1 MNIVPEHVT
10 GISHPMVREIYL
22 KKDFGNG
29 GLKHEDVL
37 VIETMPHEKS
47 GDNLDYESFDSY
59 LIDILADLDDLKM
72 QAQSKVGHFDR
83 VDIRSH

>member
-10 GISHPMVREIYL
+10 GISHPMIREIYL

-29 GLKHEDVL
+29 SLQHEDVL
-37 VIETMPHEKS
+37 VIETMPHEPS
-47 GDNLDYESFDSY
+47 EDAAHESFDSY
-59 LIDILADLDDLKM
+59 LIDILADLDDLKT

>member
-29 GLKHEDVL
+29 ALKHEDVL
-37 VIETMPHEKS
+37 VIETMPHEP
-47 GDNLDYESFDSY
+47 GEDPDHESFDSY

-72 QAQSKVGHFDR
+72 QAQS
-83 VDIRSH
+83 

>member
-29 GLKHEDVL
+29 ALKHEDVL
-37 VIETMPHEKS
+37 VIETMPHEP
-47 GDNLDYESFDSY
+47 GEDPDHESFDSY